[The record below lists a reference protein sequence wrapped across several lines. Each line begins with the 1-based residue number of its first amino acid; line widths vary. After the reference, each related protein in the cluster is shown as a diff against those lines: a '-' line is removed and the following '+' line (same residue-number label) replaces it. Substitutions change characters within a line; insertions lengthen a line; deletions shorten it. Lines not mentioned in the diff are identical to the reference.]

1 MNIMAEISVIV
12 PVYNAGALLEPCIE
26 SVLAQS
32 FTDWELLLVDDAST
46 DSSAA
51 VCRRYAASDS
61 RIRALAMP
69 RNSGPSA
76 ARNLGIDCAKGS
88 YIAFLDSDDRFAPS
102 FLERLK
108 QIILTTGCEIAAAPM
123 MRTSKEKSAI
133 KEEYPASGQLIVSDA
148 TTAIA
153 DTLYQKRNNPSVS
166 GKLFKKSIFADERF
180 RDGRFEDLDLFYRL
194 FLLAGRI
201 AWTPT
206 PLYLYTINPASYMQ
220 NFTPERAVVLDVVE
234 RMIAFMEQNH
244 PALLP
249 AARDRALSAAFNIF
263 VLLNRHGCDE
273 PEIKRRCREI
283 ILRYRRES
291 LLNPRVRLKN
301 KLAVIATYLGG
312 FRLIAWAARIAK

>member
-1 MNIMAEISVIV
+1 MAEISVIV

-32 FTDWELLLVDDAST
+32 FTDWELLLIDDAST
-46 DSSAA
+46 DGSAA

-69 RNSGPSA
+69 RNSGLSA
-76 ARNLGIDCAKGS
+76 TRNFGIENAS
-88 YIAFLDSDDRFAPS
+88 SEYLTFLDSDDRLAPL
-102 FLERLK
+102 FLKKLYN
-108 QIILTTGCEIAAAPM
+108 IIQEHDVKIAAASYTRIRPECPIPAVKSLVPPKILSSYDAI
-123 MRTSKEKSAI
+123 TSA
-133 KEEYPASGQLIVSDA
+133 
-148 TTAIA
+148 
-153 DTLYQKRNNPSVS
+153 LYQSS
-166 GKLFKKSIFADERF
+166 IDSSACGKIFHRSIFDNERF
-180 RDGRFEDLDLFYRL
+180 RFRWFEDLDIFYRL
-194 FLLAGRI
+194 FLQAGRI

-234 RMIAFMEQNH
+234 RMINFMERNH

-263 VLLNRHGCDE
+263 VLLHRHRCNE
-273 PEIKRRCREI
+273 PAIEQRCRDI
-283 ILRYRRES
+283 ILRYRRQS

-301 KLAVIATYLGG
+301 KLAIIATYIGG
-312 FRLIAWAARIAK
+312 FRLIASLSHNQTILHS

>member
-46 DSSAA
+46 DGSAA

-69 RNSGPSA
+69 SNSGPSA

-88 YIAFLDSDDRFAPS
+88 YIAFLDSDDRFAPR
-102 FLERLK
+102 FLERLR

-123 MRTSKEKSAI
+123 MRTSFGNPTV
-133 KEEYPASGQLIVSDA
+133 PAQTTTPGRIIIMTA
-148 TTAIA
+148 TEAVQ
-153 DTLYQKRNNPSVS
+153 DTLYQHRLDPSAW

-194 FLLAGRI
+194 FLHAGRI

-234 RMIAFMEQNH
+234 RMIAFMEQNR

-273 PEIKRRCREI
+273 PEIERRCREI

-291 LLNPRVRLKN
+291 LLNPHVRLKN

>member
-1 MNIMAEISVIV
+1 MAEISVIV

-32 FTDWELLLVDDAST
+32 FTDWELLLIDDAST
-46 DSSAA
+46 DGSAA

-76 ARNLGIDCAKGS
+76 ARNFGIDCANGS
-88 YIAFLDSDDRFAPS
+88 FIAFLDSDDRLAPC
-102 FLERLK
+102 FLEQLR
-108 QIILTTGCEIAAAPM
+108 QIILATGCEIATAPM
-123 MRTSKEKSAI
+123 LRTTH
-133 KEEYPASGQLIVSDA
+133 GQTDAPITHTQAGPVLIA
-148 TTAIA
+148 TGAQATA
-153 DTLYQKRNNPSVS
+153 DTLYQKRHNPSAS
-166 GKLFKKSIFADERF
+166 GKLFKRSIFADERF

-194 FLLAGRI
+194 FLHAGRI

-206 PLYLYTINPASYMQ
+206 PLYHYTINPASYMQ

-263 VLLNRHGCDE
+263 VLLHRHRCNE
-273 PEIKRRCREI
+273 LEIEQRCRDI
-283 ILRYRRES
+283 IRRYRRQS

-301 KLAVIATYLGG
+301 KLAVMATYIGG
-312 FRLIAWAARIAK
+312 FRLIAWAARFAK

>member
-1 MNIMAEISVIV
+1 MAEISVIV

-32 FTDWELLLVDDAST
+32 FTDWELLLIDDAST
-46 DSSAA
+46 DGSAA

-76 ARNLGIDCAKGS
+76 ARNFGIDCAKGS
-88 YIAFLDSDDRFAPS
+88 FIAFLDSDDRLAPC
-102 FLERLK
+102 FLEQLR
-108 QIILTTGCEIAAAPM
+108 QIILSTGCEIAAAPM
-123 MRTSKEKSAI
+123 LRTEVNNPTV
-133 KEEYPASGQLIVSDA
+133 PAH
-148 TTAIA
+148 TAEPKRVLTMTA
-153 DTLYQKRNNPSVS
+153 AEAVQDTLYQHRLDPSAW
-166 GKLFKKSIFADERF
+166 GKLFKRSIFADERF
-180 RDGRFEDLDLFYRL
+180 RDGRFEDLDIFYRL
-194 FLLAGRI
+194 FLQAGRI

-234 RMIAFMEQNH
+234 RMINFMERNH

-263 VLLNRHGCDE
+263 VLLHRHRCNE
-273 PEIKRRCREI
+273 PEIEQRCRDI
-283 ILRYRRES
+283 IRRYRRQS

-301 KLAVIATYLGG
+301 KLAVMATYIGG
-312 FRLIAWAARIAK
+312 FRLIAWAARFAK